1 MALLTWS
8 SKYSVNVGSLD
19 SQHNVLFGILN
30 DLHEAMMKG
39 QAQKMTGELLGKLV
53 KYTREHFTAEE
64 ALMASTG
71 YPELA
76 QHRIKHSDLIKQV
89 DEFSARYERG
99 ETALNLQLMN
109 FLRDWLSNHIQNE
122 DQKYGP
128 WMNAHG
134 KH

>member
-71 YPELA
+71 YPEL
-76 QHRIKHSDLIKQV
+76 RN
-89 DEFSARYERG
+89 
-99 ETALNLQLMN
+99 TA
-109 FLRDWLSNHIQNE
+109 SSI
-122 DQKYGP
+122 
-128 WMNAHG
+128 AT
-134 KH
+134 